1 MSGELEEIEELSLT
15 EDKDEPSAVLRLA
28 KNIRER
34 IEDDDDDEDE
44 EEDEDEDEDAS
55 DAEDNDRTKT
65 KKRESPDSDADADA
79 SDADDSEEEEEEDAN
94 YQNKTKPSTLFP
106 GLELSDNEDE
116 EEEDENYL
124 QKFDETK
131 NSDIISQYYPELQS
145 HNYDEV
151 DAMARIVRDET
162 GLIIDPLHKTLPFI
176 TKYEKARILGERAKQ
191 LNSGARPM
199 VEIDETLID
208 GYLIALKE
216 YDEKKIPFIIKR
228 PMPNGS
234 CEYWR
239 FSDMEILV

>member
-34 IEDDDDDEDE
+34 AEDDDDDEE
-44 EEDEDEDEDAS
+44 EEDDAS
-55 DAEDNDRTKT
+55 ESDDDKKT
-65 KKRESPDSDADADA
+65 NKRESPDSDADADA
-79 SDADDSEEEEEEDAN
+79 SDDDASDDDASDADDSEEEDAN
-94 YQNKTKPSTLFP
+94 YQNKTTPSTLFP

-151 DAMARIVRDET
+151 DAMARIVRDDT
-162 GLIIDPLHKTLPFI
+162 GLIIDPFHKTLPFI